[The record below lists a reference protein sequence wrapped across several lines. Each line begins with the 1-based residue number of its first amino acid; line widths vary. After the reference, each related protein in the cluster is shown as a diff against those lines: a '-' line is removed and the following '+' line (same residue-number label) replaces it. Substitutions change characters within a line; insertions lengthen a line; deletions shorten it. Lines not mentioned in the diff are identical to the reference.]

1 MKPFHLSRM
10 RPPVVGVILVA
21 AAIAVVVGTKTIR
34 RVRERRLHALFAGPC
49 ETVEVRDRTVYP
61 RCVYD
66 LKAYENYARE
76 TSFSGTDAAS
86 PFPTETEPRDL
97 EWVEGA
103 AREQLEAMIR
113 ERKTSDA
120 VTGATATLRIQSP
133 TVYRAR
139 RPSRLLRISYPAD
152 GAVFPPNLCEPC
164 VEWEDK
170 INDLWQVTVEIPETS
185 RTWRFVTAEHRWRFP
200 SEVWRAVVEEG
211 AERDVCI
218 QLKGLRR
225 NAPDTIQASRGIH
238 FRISRWP
245 ADNAIVYRLV
255 APPFNSRKT
264 PDTFV
269 RDLRSFQTRPF
280 LLGRRKYCFNCHTFS
295 SKMGTGGKVSLQ
307 VRYMAGGQELPVYL
321 GVYDIDKSRGWK
333 VRLPFDIQMTTFMAW
348 APDEQKLAFSA
359 NQQIVAFSPII
370 HETQFA
376 GEPTSD
382 IAIYELSQ
390 NTTYLLPGAS
400 DPDLLEIYPRWSPDG
415 KSIVYCSTLPG
426 MHPEETHYDLQII
439 PFNEGKGGLASAIPG
454 ASKNGKSNY
463 YPRFS
468 PEGKWFSFCQSSGGD
483 LIRSSSDIYLLPGDL
498 KGPSH
503 RLESNV
509 DYAADSWHSWSSNG
523 RWLVFATKRDDGIYA
538 RLYLTQIDEEG
549 HASPAVRLPLK
560 RLPLKSFNIPEFVAH
575 APRISE
581 RELFEAI
588 RVEEP
593 AKEIQKTESGKMAK
607 SESEKVGE

>member
-1 MKPFHLSRM
+1 MKPFHLNRM
-10 RPPVVGVILVA
+10 RTLVVGLVLAAAVVALVA
-21 AAIAVVVGTKTIR
+21 GVKYAHVVE
-34 RVRERRLHALFAGPC
+34 ERRLHALFAGPY
-49 ETVEVRDRTVYP
+49 ETVEAAQRTVYP
-61 RCVYD
+61 RVKYD
-66 LKAYENYARE
+66 LKAYEDYARE
-76 TSFSGTDAAS
+76 TSFSETDAAS

-103 AREQLEAMIR
+103 AREQLEALIR
-113 ERKTSDA
+113 ERRSSDA
-120 VTGATATLRIQSP
+120 VTGATATLRLQSP
-133 TVYRAR
+133 TVYHAR
-139 RPSRLLRISYPAD
+139 RPSRLLRISYPPEN
-152 GAVFPPNLCEPC
+152 AVFPPNLCEPC

-170 INDLWQVTVEIPETS
+170 LNDLWQITVEIPETS
-185 RTWRFVTAEHRWRFP
+185 RTWRFVTTEHRWRFP
-200 SEVWRAVVEEG
+200 SEVWRVISEQG
-211 AERDVCI
+211 TERDVHI
-218 QLKGLRR
+218 QLKGVRR
-225 NAPDTIQASRGIH
+225 NAPGAIQASQRIR

-255 APPFNSRKT
+255 SPPFNSRKT

-295 SKMGTGGKVSLQ
+295 SKTGTSGKVSLQ
-307 VRYMAGGQELPVYL
+307 VRYMAGKRELPVYL
-321 GVYDIDKSRGWK
+321 GVYDMDKSRGWK

-370 HETQFA
+370 HETQCA

-426 MHPEETHYDLQII
+426 MHPEKTYYDLQII
-439 PFNEGKGGLASAIPG
+439 PFSEGKGGAPSFIPG

-463 YPRFS
+463 YPRYS
-468 PEGKWFSFCQSSGGD
+468 PDGRWLSFCQSSGGD
-483 LIRSSSDIYLLPGDL
+483 LIRSSSDIYLLPGNVE
-498 KGPSH
+498 GPSH
-503 RLESNV
+503 RLACNV
-509 DYAADSWHSWSSNG
+509 DYAADSWHSWSSNS

-549 HASPAVRLPLK
+549 RASPAVRLPLK
-560 RLPLKSFNIPEFVAH
+560 RLPLKSFNIPEFVAQ

-581 RELFEAI
+581 RKLFEAI

-593 AKEIQKTESGKMAK
+593 AKEIQKTESGKVKRAK
-607 SESEKVGE
+607 SGKVGK